1 MTVKLPPPSMNPY
14 VLTVLLSSLGLG
26 TTLTFASS
34 HWLLAWMGL
43 EINTLA
49 IVPLIAQHH
58 HPRAVEATTK
68 YFLTQATAAAIILFA
83 STTNAWITGEWD
95 MNNMSNP
102 IASAIVITALALKIG
117 LAPIHFW
124 IPEVMQGLDLLT
136 GLILSTWQ
144 KLAPLALIVLTAQA
158 IDPLLLTALGLMS
171 TLVGGWGG
179 LNQTQLRK
187 ILAYSSIA
195 HIGWM
200 IIVLQYT
207 PQLTLLALLIYIFM
221 TSAAFLT
228 LKASSATKVNTLA
241 IAWSKSPILTTTT
254 ALVLLSLG
262 GLPPLTGFIPKWLIL
277 QELAKQGLP
286 ITATIIALAALLSLY
301 FYLRLCY
308 AMTLTISP
316 NIASTTTPWRTQTT
330 QASLPLAIFTIIALG
345 LLPVSPAIM
354 TLVT

>member
-1 MTVKLPPPSMNPY
+1 MNPY
-14 VLTVLLSSLGLG
+14 VLAVLLSSLGLG

-49 IVPLIAQHH
+49 IAPLMAQHH

-68 YFLTQATAAAIILFA
+68 YFLTQATAAAMILFA
-83 STTNAWITGEWD
+83 STTNAWMTGEWSI
-95 MNNMSNP
+95 NNLSNP
-102 IASAIVITALALKIG
+102 LASTMFTAALALKIG
-117 LAPIHFW
+117 LAPVHFW
-124 IPEVMQGLDLLT
+124 MPEVLQGLDLLT

-144 KLAPLALIVLTAQA
+144 KLAPFALIIQTAQS
-158 IDPLLLTALGLMS
+158 IDPLLLTLLGVTS

-195 HIGWM
+195 HMGWM
-200 IIVLQYT
+200 IIVIQYA
-207 PQLTLLALLIYIFM
+207 PQLTLLALGTYIVM
-221 TSAAFLT
+221 TSATFMT
-228 LKASSATKVNTLA
+228 LKMSMTTKINTLA
-241 IAWSKSPILTTTT
+241 TTWSKSPVLTSTT

-262 GLPPLTGFIPKWLIL
+262 GLPPLTGFMPKWMIL
-277 QELAKQGLP
+277 QELTKQDLP
-286 ITATIIALAALLSLY
+286 IIATTMALTALISLY

-316 NIASTTTPWRTQTT
+316 NTTNSITPWRTKTTQTT
-330 QASLPLAIFTIIALG
+330 LPLALFITATLG
-345 LLPVSPAIM
+345 LLPVTPTIM
-354 TLVT
+354 MLTT

>member
-1 MTVKLPPPSMNPY
+1 MNPY
-14 VLTVLLSSLGLG
+14 VLTILLSSLGLG

-49 IVPLIAQHH
+49 ILPLMAQHH

-68 YFLTQATAAAIILFA
+68 YFLTQATAAAMILFA
-83 STTNAWITGEWD
+83 STTNAWLVGEWD
-95 MNNMSNP
+95 INNLSHP
-102 IASAIVITALALKIG
+102 IAATMIIAALALKIG
-117 LAPIHFW
+117 LAPVHFW
-124 IPEVMQGLDLLT
+124 MPEVLQGLDLLT

-144 KLAPLALIVLTAQA
+144 KLAPFALIMQVAPA
-158 IDPLLLTALGLMS
+158 IDPVLLTLLGTTS

-195 HIGWM
+195 HMGWM
-200 IIVLQYT
+200 IIVLQYA
-207 PQLTLLALLIYIFM
+207 PQLTLLALGTYIFM
-221 TSAAFLT
+221 TSAAFLA
-228 LKASSATKVNTLA
+228 LKLSSATKISTLTT
-241 IAWSKSPILTTTT
+241 AWSKSPILATTT

-262 GLPPLTGFIPKWLIL
+262 GLPPLTGFMPKWLIL
-277 QELAKQGLP
+277 QELAKQDLP
-286 ITATIIALAALLSLY
+286 LTATIMALAALLSLY

-316 NIASTTTPWRTQTT
+316 NTINSTTPWRTQST
-330 QASLPLAIFTIIALG
+330 QLTLPLALSTTIALG
-345 LLPVSPAIM
+345 LLPLTPAILLM
-354 TLVT
+354 AT

>member
-1 MTVKLPPPSMNPY
+1 MNPY
-14 VLTVLLSSLGLG
+14 VLTTLLSSLGLG

-49 IVPLIAQHH
+49 IIPLMAQHH

-68 YFLTQATAAAIILFA
+68 YFLTQATAAAVILFA
-83 STTNAWITGEWD
+83 STTNAWITGAWE
-95 MNNMSNP
+95 MTNMSNP
-102 IASAIVITALALKIG
+102 IATAMILAALALKIG
-117 LAPIHFW
+117 LAPMHFW
-124 IPEVMQGLDLLT
+124 MPEVLQGLDLLT

-144 KLAPLALIVLTAQA
+144 KLAPLALIIQTAQA
-158 IDPLLLTALGLMS
+158 FDPFLLTALGLMS

-187 ILAYSSIA
+187 VLAYSSIA
-195 HIGWM
+195 HMGWM
-200 IIVLQYT
+200 IIVLQHA
-207 PQLTLLALLIYIFM
+207 PHLTLLALLTYILM

-228 LKASSATKVNTLA
+228 LKLSYATKVSTLA
-241 IAWSKSPILTTTT
+241 TTWSKSPLMTATT

-262 GLPPLTGFIPKWLIL
+262 GLPPLTGFMPKWLIL
-277 QELAKQGLP
+277 QELTKQDLP
-286 ITATIIALAALLSLY
+286 LTATIMALAALISLY

-316 NIASTTTPWRTQTT
+316 NTVTSTTPWRTHTT
-330 QASLPLAIFTIIALG
+330 QASIPLALFTVMALG
-345 LLPVSPAIM
+345 LLPITPTVV
-354 TLVT
+354 TLVI

>member
-1 MTVKLPPPSMNPY
+1 MNPY

-49 IVPLIAQHH
+49 IIPLMAQHH

-68 YFLTQATAAAIILFA
+68 YFLTQATAAAMILFA
-83 STTNAWITGEWD
+83 STTNAWMLGEWD
-95 MNNMSNP
+95 
-102 IASAIVITALALKIG
+102 ITQLSHPAAATMVMIALALKLG
-117 LAPIHFW
+117 LAPMHFW
-124 IPEVMQGLDLLT
+124 LPEVLQGLDLTT

-144 KLAPLALIVLTAQA
+144 KLAPFALIIQIAPTMHPMVLT
-158 IDPLLLTALGLMS
+158 TLGISSAM
-171 TLVGGWGG
+171 VGGWGG

-195 HIGWM
+195 HLGWM
-200 IIVLQYT
+200 IIVLQFA
-207 PQLTLLALLIYIFM
+207 PHLTLLALGTYIAM

-228 LKASSATKVNTLA
+228 LKSTSSTKINTLA
-241 IAWSKSPILTTTT
+241 LAWAKTPSLAALA

-262 GLPPLTGFIPKWLIL
+262 GLPPLTGFMPKWLIL
-277 QELAKQGLP
+277 QELTKQGLP
-286 ITATIIALAALLSLY
+286 LTATLMALTALLSLY

-316 NIASTTTPWRTQTT
+316 NTNNSTTPWRLPNTQNT
-330 QASLPLAIFTIIALG
+330 LPLSLMMIAALA
-345 LLPVSPAIM
+345 LLPLTPAAM
-354 TLVT
+354 ALVT

>member
-1 MTVKLPPPSMNPY
+1 MNPY
-14 VLTVLLSSLGLG
+14 VLTILISSLGLG

-43 EINTLA
+43 EVNTLA
-49 IVPLIAQHH
+49 ILPLMAQHH

-68 YFLTQATAAAIILFA
+68 YFLTQATAAAMILFA
-83 STTNAWITGEWD
+83 STTNAWLIGEWD
-95 MNNMSNP
+95 INNLSHPLAATMA
-102 IASAIVITALALKIG
+102 IAALALKIG
-117 LAPIHFW
+117 LAPVHFW
-124 IPEVMQGLDLLT
+124 MPEVLQGLDLTT

-144 KLAPLALIVLTAQA
+144 KLAPFALIIQVAPT
-158 IDPLLLTALGLMS
+158 IDPMLLTLLGLTS

-195 HIGWM
+195 HMGWM
-200 IIVLQYT
+200 IVVLQYA
-207 PQLTLLALLIYIFM
+207 PQLTLLALGTYIFM

-228 LKASSATKVNTLA
+228 LKLSSATKVSTLTM
-241 IAWSKSPILTTTT
+241 AWSKSPIVVTTT

-262 GLPPLTGFIPKWLIL
+262 GLPPLTGFMPKWLIL
-277 QELAKQGLP
+277 QELAKQDLP
-286 ITATIIALAALLSLY
+286 LTATIMALAALLSLY

-316 NIASTTTPWRTQTT
+316 NTVNSTTPWRTRST
-330 QASLPLAIFTIIALG
+330 QLTLPLALSTTMALG
-345 LLPVSPAIM
+345 LLPLTPGILMMVN
-354 TLVT
+354 

>member
-1 MTVKLPPPSMNPY
+1 MNPY
-14 VLTVLLSSLGLG
+14 VLATLLSSLGLG

-49 IVPLIAQHH
+49 IIPLMAQHH

-68 YFLTQATAAAIILFA
+68 YFLTQATAAAVILFA
-83 STTNAWITGEWD
+83 STTNAWLTGEWN
-95 MNNMSNP
+95 MTNMSNP
-102 IASAIVITALALKIG
+102 IATAVILAALALKIG
-117 LAPIHFW
+117 LAPMHFW
-124 IPEVMQGLDLLT
+124 MPEVLQGLDLLT

-144 KLAPLALIVLTAQA
+144 KLAPLALIIQTAHTF
-158 IDPLLLTALGLMS
+158 DPLLLTALGLMS

-187 ILAYSSIA
+187 VLAYSSIA
-195 HIGWM
+195 HMGWM
-200 IIVLQYT
+200 IIVLQFT
-207 PQLTLLALLIYIFM
+207 PQLTLLALLMYILM

-228 LKASSATKVNTLA
+228 LKLSYATKIGSLA
-241 IAWSKSPILTTTT
+241 TTWSKSPLLTATT

-262 GLPPLTGFIPKWLIL
+262 GLPPLTGFMPKWLIL
-277 QELAKQGLP
+277 QELTKQGLP
-286 ITATIIALAALLSLY
+286 LTATLMALAALISLY

-316 NIASTTTPWRTQTT
+316 NTVSSTTPWRTQTT
-330 QASLPLAIFTIIALG
+330 QASIPLALSTVMALG
-345 LLPVSPAIM
+345 LLPITPTIVM
-354 TLVT
+354 LVI

>member
-1 MTVKLPPPSMNPY
+1 MNPY
-14 VLTVLLSSLGLG
+14 VFATLLSSLGLG

-49 IVPLIAQHH
+49 IVPLMAQHH

-68 YFLTQATAAAIILFA
+68 YFLTQATAAAVILFA
-83 STTNAWITGEWD
+83 STTNAWVTGEW
-95 MNNMSNP
+95 NMTSMSDP
-102 IASAIVITALALKIG
+102 IASAMLLAALALKIG
-117 LAPIHFW
+117 LAPMHFW
-124 IPEVMQGLDLLT
+124 MPEVLQGLDLLT
-136 GLILSTWQ
+136 GLIMSTWQ
-144 KLAPLALIVLTAQA
+144 KLAPLALLMQTAQHF
-158 IDPLLLTALGLMS
+158 DPLLLTALGLIS

-195 HIGWM
+195 HMGWM
-200 IIVLQYT
+200 IIILQHA
-207 PQLTLLALLIYIFM
+207 PQLTLLALSMYILM

-228 LKASSATKVNTLA
+228 LKLSYATKVGALA
-241 IAWSKSPILTTTT
+241 TTWSKNPLLTATT
-254 ALVLLSLG
+254 ALVFLSLG
-262 GLPPLTGFIPKWLIL
+262 GLPPLTGFMPKWLIL

-286 ITATIIALAALLSLY
+286 LTATVMALAALISLY

-316 NIASTTTPWRTQTT
+316 NTATSTTPWRTHTT
-330 QASLPLAIFTIIALG
+330 QASAPLALSTVMALS
-345 LLPVSPAIM
+345 LLPVTPAVM
-354 TLVT
+354 ALVI

>member
-1 MTVKLPPPSMNPY
+1 MNPY
-14 VLTVLLSSLGLG
+14 VLMILLSSLGLG

-49 IVPLIAQHH
+49 IVPLMAQHH

-68 YFLTQATAAAIILFA
+68 YFLTQATAAAMILFA

-102 IASAIVITALALKIG
+102 IASAMIIVALALKIG
-117 LAPIHFW
+117 LAPMHFW
-124 IPEVMQGLDLLT
+124 MPEVLQGLDLLT

-144 KLAPLALIVLTAQA
+144 KLAPLALIIQTAQA
-158 IDPLLLTALGLMS
+158 IDPLLLTSLGLLS
-171 TLVGGWGG
+171 TLAGGWGG

-195 HIGWM
+195 HMGWM
-200 IIVLQYT
+200 IIVLQYA
-207 PQLTLLALLIYIFM
+207 PQLTLLALGTYIFM

-228 LKASSATKVNTLA
+228 LKASSATKINTLA
-241 IAWSKSPILTTTT
+241 MTWSNSPILTATT

-262 GLPPLTGFIPKWLIL
+262 GLPPLTGFMPKWLIL
-277 QELAKQGLP
+277 QELTKQNLP
-286 ITATIIALAALLSLY
+286 VTAMIMALAALLSLY

-316 NIASTTTPWRTQTT
+316 NTTNSTTPWRMQTT
-330 QASLPLAIFTIIALG
+330 QTSLPLTISTTIALG
-345 LLPVSPAIM
+345 LLPMTPAI
-354 TLVT
+354 LVLAT

>member
-1 MTVKLPPPSMNPY
+1 MNPY
-14 VLTVLLSSLGLG
+14 VLAILLSSLGLG

-49 IVPLIAQHH
+49 ITPLMAQHH

-68 YFLTQATAAAIILFA
+68 YFLTQATAAAMILFA
-83 STTNAWITGEWD
+83 STTNAWITGEWNIND
-95 MNNMSNP
+95 LSNP
-102 IASAIVITALALKIG
+102 IASTMFMTALALKIG
-117 LAPIHFW
+117 LAPMHFW
-124 IPEVMQGLDLLT
+124 MPEVLQGLDLLT

-144 KLAPLALIVLTAQA
+144 KLAPFALIVQTAQN
-158 IDPLLLTALGLMS
+158 IDPSLLTLLGITS

-179 LNQTQLRK
+179 LNQTQNRK

-195 HIGWM
+195 HVGWM
-200 IIVLQYT
+200 IIVIRYA
-207 PQLTLLALLIYIFM
+207 PQLTLIALGTYIIM

-228 LKASSATKVNTLA
+228 MKTSSTTKISTLA
-241 IAWSKSPILTTTT
+241 TTWSKGPILTTTT

-262 GLPPLTGFIPKWLIL
+262 GLPPLTGFMPKWLIL
-277 QELAKQGLP
+277 QELAKQELP
-286 ITATIIALAALLSLY
+286 IVATTMALTALISLY

-316 NIASTTTPWRTQTT
+316 NTTNSTTPWRTHTT
-330 QASLPLAIFTIIALG
+330 QTSFPLALFTMAALG
-345 LLPVSPAIM
+345 LLPM
-354 TLVT
+354 TPTIVALTT

>member
-1 MTVKLPPPSMNPY
+1 MNPY
-14 VLTVLLSSLGLG
+14 VLAILLSSLGLG

-49 IVPLIAQHH
+49 IIPLMAQHH

-68 YFLTQATAAAIILFA
+68 YFLTQATAAAMIMFA

-102 IASAIVITALALKIG
+102 VASTMIVTALALKIG
-117 LAPIHFW
+117 LAPMHFW
-124 IPEVMQGLDLLT
+124 MPEVLQGLDLLT

-144 KLAPLALIVLTAQA
+144 KLAPFALIVQTAQA
-158 IDPLLLTALGLMS
+158 VDPMLLTALGLAS

-195 HIGWM
+195 HMGWM
-200 IIVLQYT
+200 IIVLQYA
-207 PQLTLLALLIYIFM
+207 PQLTLLALGTYVFM

-228 LKASSATKVNTLA
+228 LKTSSATKINTLSM
-241 IAWSKSPILTTTT
+241 IWSKSPILTTTT

-262 GLPPLTGFIPKWLIL
+262 GLPPLTGFMPKWLIL
-277 QELAKQGLP
+277 QELAKQNLP
-286 ITATIIALAALLSLY
+286 ITATVMALAALLSLY

-316 NIASTTTPWRTQTT
+316 NTTNSTTPWRTQTT
-330 QASLPLAIFTIIALG
+330 QSSLPLTLATTIALG
-345 LLPVSPAIM
+345 LLPVTPAILM
-354 TLVT
+354 LTT

>member
-1 MTVKLPPPSMNPY
+1 MNPY
-14 VLTVLLSSLGLG
+14 VLAILLSSLGLG

-49 IVPLIAQHH
+49 IIPLMAQHH

-68 YFLTQATAAAIILFA
+68 YFLTQATAAAMIMFA

-95 MNNMSNP
+95 MNNMSNS
-102 IASAIVITALALKIG
+102 IASTMIITALALKIG
-117 LAPIHFW
+117 LAPMHFW
-124 IPEVMQGLDLLT
+124 MPEVLQGLDLLT

-144 KLAPLALIVLTAQA
+144 KLAPFALIVQTAQA
-158 IDPLLLTALGLMS
+158 VDPMLLTALGLAS

-195 HIGWM
+195 HMGWM
-200 IIVLQYT
+200 IIVLQYA
-207 PQLTLLALLIYIFM
+207 PQLTLLALGTYIFM

-228 LKASSATKVNTLA
+228 LKTSSATKINTLSMV
-241 IAWSKSPILTTTT
+241 WSKSPILTTTT

-262 GLPPLTGFIPKWLIL
+262 GLPPLTGFMPKWLIL
-277 QELAKQGLP
+277 QELAKQNLP
-286 ITATIIALAALLSLY
+286 ITATIMALAALLSLY

-316 NIASTTTPWRTQTT
+316 NTTNSTTPWRTQTT
-330 QASLPLAIFTIIALG
+330 QSSLPLTLATTIALG
-345 LLPVSPAIM
+345 LLPMTPAILM
-354 TLVT
+354 LAT